1 MNNISKNIEAFETN
15 GFTIFNNFLLEED
28 VENLKFML
36 VNGYN
41 TTLNKNINENNISEY
56 ISKFEEEERFDEL
69 YHSFKQIRLS
79 DSFISIGDRLNTF
92 YQDNFHKKS
101 KLINTGYAIGIK
113 DSKRTAYDWHQEKP
127 YYKDTNTIHFQFP
140 ILYPCIKDNGTMSV
154 LEGSQKLGYIED
166 VVNEKINDK
175 SINTFVPRKIESL
188 KKTYTEKY
196 LNMSLR
202 DVGLFDQ
209 NVIHKSNRNITNK
222 VRFAGIVRLEI
233 IH

>member
-1 MNNISKNIEAFETN
+1 
-15 GFTIFNNFLLEED
+15 
-28 VENLKFML
+28 
-36 VNGYN
+36 
-41 TTLNKNINENNISEY
+41 
-56 ISKFEEEERFDEL
+56 
-69 YHSFKQIRLS
+69 
-79 DSFISIGDRLNTF
+79 
-92 YQDNFHKKS
+92 
-101 KLINTGYAIGIK
+101 
-113 DSKRTAYDWHQEKP
+113 
-127 YYKDTNTIHFQFP
+127 
-140 ILYPCIKDNGTMSV
+140 MSV